1 MKKMICLLL
10 AAVMLLT
17 LCACKKEPELS
28 YDVYSTPDDITV
40 ESITNMTCPANML
53 SKDGRFRLMI
63 RDDDPF
69 NAGANACDCA
79 ITYVSTENGDIEFNQ
94 FIDYDAGT
102 FAHVY
107 FTSSDEDPYLYYQD
121 QDGAQTLNM
130 TTAEL
135 QQALTNSLFGL
146 ENFDCEITERGTDG
160 SNYLVTVTCYD
171 PGMYTG
177 SEDEED
183 KIPYSTISMTMDPVT
198 GYVTNATT
206 VFYTADG
213 ENAGATTS
221 TFTYGGD
228 LSIDKTPKE
237 LAPPKEVPEQ
247 TEADTSAVQKT
258 GAFNFAAKDLDGNL
272 VTYNDYADAKIM
284 MVNFWDP
291 ADAASLEQLPDLK
304 VLYDDYKDQGLV
316 ILGVIS
322 EETDPEAA
330 KATIKEYALDYP
342 VVVCDSRLAN
352 YTTGYV
358 PTTFFFD
365 QYAEMIGEEPF
376 IGAQTYEEWTEIVAQ
391 YLEGN
396 YDTEDETADV
406 EAE

>member
-10 AAVMLLT
+10 AAAMLLT

-28 YDVYSTPDDITV
+28 YDIYSEPEDIDV
-40 ESITNMTCPANML
+40 ETITNMTCPMNML
-53 SKDGRFRLMI
+53 GNSGCFRLVI

-69 NAGANACDCA
+69 NGGANACTCT
-79 ITYVSTENGDIEFNQ
+79 ITYVSTDDGFVEFNQ
-94 FIDYDAGT
+94 FIDYDNDT

-107 FTSSDEDPYLYYQD
+107 FTSNDEDPYLYYQD

-130 TTAEL
+130 TTTEL
-135 QQALTNSLFGL
+135 QNALTASLFGL
-146 ENFDCEITERGTDG
+146 ENFDCEITERGIDGNSYLATINCYDKGVYVDDG
-160 SNYLVTVTCYD
+160 S
-171 PGMYTG
+171 
-177 SEDEED
+177 EED
-183 KIPYSTISMTMDPVT
+183 RTPYSTINMVMDPVT
-198 GYVTNATT
+198 GYVNSSTT
-206 VFYTADG
+206 VFYTSDG
-213 ENAGATTS
+213 ANAGAS
-221 TFTYGGD
+221 TATITYGGD
-228 LSIDKTPKE
+228 LTIDKTPKE
-237 LAPPKEVPEQ
+237 LAPPKEVPEAP
-247 TEADTSAVQKT
+247 EADTSAVQKT

-272 VTYNDYADAKIM
+272 VTYSDYADAKVM

-291 ADAASLEQLPDLK
+291 ADLASLDQLPDLK

-330 KATIKEYALDYP
+330 KATVKEYALDYP
-342 VVVCDSRLAN
+342 IVVCDSRLAN

-365 QYAEMIGEEPF
+365 QYAEMIGEEPV
-376 IGAQTYEEWTEIVAQ
+376 IGSQTYEEWTELVAS
-391 YLEGN
+391 YLDGN
-396 YDTEDETADV
+396 YGTENETADA